1 MHLNKTPHESKSVP
15 GVRFTTRTL
24 NSIQRARRD
33 ASIAEHRREYTR
45 LTTELQLL
53 VSKHVKGET
62 GEERAAC
69 YEALP
74 LDVKLSIQRLED
86 ESRIV
91 LDQHITPAVIEA
103 ALVSI
108 EGETFTLEN
117 LADEAPDAL
126 IEEIVTACSAASG
139 LTADQQKN

>member
-1 MHLNKTPHESKSVP
+1 MHLSKTPHESKSVP
-15 GVRFTTRTL
+15 GVKFTTRTL

-53 VSKHVKGET
+53 VAKHIKGEA

-69 YEALP
+69 FESL
-74 LDVKLSIQRLED
+74 LMDVKLSIQSLED
-86 ESRIV
+86 ESRIL
-91 LDQHITPAVIEA
+91 LDQHITPAVIKA

-108 EGETFTLEN
+108 EGDVFTLEN

-126 IEEIVTACSAASG
+126 IEEIMTACSAASG
-139 LTADQQKN
+139 LTAEQQKN